1 MKSKIYVG
9 IVLVIVILVVAGWFW
24 FSKDTGE
31 AIADDSMKVTVY
43 KSPSCGCCVN
53 YIALLRG
60 EGYDVEVIETEDM
73 TKIKQQYG
81 VPREMESCHTS
92 IFGDY
97 VVEGHM
103 PFEVITKMLEEQP
116 DIKGIA
122 LPNMPAGSPGMPGAK
137 REPFTVYTLNDNST
151 SIYLIY

>member
-1 MKSKIYVG
+1 MKLKIIIVV
-9 IVLVIVILVVAGWFW
+9 VLVMVVSVAIWFNR
-24 FSKDTGE
+24 
-31 AIADDSMKVTVY
+31 ADGVVDESMKVTVY

-60 EGYDVEVIETEDM
+60 EGYDVEVVETDDM
-73 TKIKQQYG
+73 SSIKEQYG

-103 PFEVITKMLEEQP
+103 PFEAISKMLEEKP
-116 DIKGIA
+116 DINGIA
-122 LPNMPAGSPGMPGAK
+122 LPNMPSGSPGMPGVK
-137 REPFTVYTLNDNST
+137 KGPFTVYALSDDST
-151 SIYLIY
+151 SVYLQE